1 MANIGI
7 DLGTTHSLVAWVFG
21 GSARCLLDDS
31 DRALLPSAVR
41 IGDDGIPKSVGYP
54 ALEAA
59 TEPGGTTFTSFKR
72 FMGRA
77 PDEVRS
83 EAALFHYDL
92 VDSDASGEPER
103 VVRFRV
109 GERQIT
115 PVELSSFVL
124 RLLHGRAEECLMGRP
139 DGAVIT
145 VPAYFDD
152 AQRQATRDAARI
164 AGIEVLRLL
173 NEPTAAA
180 LAYGLDKAKEGQR
193 VVVYDLGGG
202 TFDVSVLELHE
213 GVFQVLATAGD
224 TRLGGDDF
232 DQSLAKLLLQQAGLE
247 NVDGTTFRTAIRA
260 AEAAKRVL
268 TDVEET
274 TIHVDLAGQTIEAEL
289 DRDTFEHLIR
299 PIVERTGEA
308 CRTALS
314 DAGLSASDVDEVV
327 LVGGSTRVPLVR
339 KYVEELFS
347 RPPHTGL
354 DPDKVV
360 ALGAALQADILG
372 GKSDVADDMLLV
384 DALPLSLGLEMMGGV
399 TERII
404 PRTSSIP
411 SSASQTFTTHV
422 DGQTAVD
429 LHVVQGER
437 EMAADNRSLARFK
450 LGGLPPLPAGIP
462 RVRVDFT
469 VDADGILR
477 VGATEEHTGHTTSI
491 EVTPSYG
498 LTDEEIEDMLED
510 AIDNAE
516 EDIDVRLLIECR
528 VEGEQILH
536 HITKAMSQDG
546 ELMQGDEETLFTAAI
561 VDLKAALEGT
571 DRRRIQRVGQEI
583 DEISAAFAQR
593 RIERDLDLAL
603 GGRTTDVVAERLG
616 VD

>member
-21 GSARCLLDDS
+21 GQARCLLDDS

-59 TEPGGTTFTSFKR
+59 GQPGGTTFTSVKR
-72 FMGRA
+72 FMGRS
-77 PDEVRS
+77 PDEVRA
-83 EAALFHYDL
+83 EAELFHYDL
-92 VDSDASGEPER
+92 VETDASGEPER
-103 VVRFRV
+103 VIRFQV
-109 GERQIT
+109 GPQQIT

-124 RLLHGRAEECLMGRP
+124 RLLHGRAEECLMSRP

-164 AGIEVLRLL
+164 AGINVLRLL

-180 LAYGLDKAKEGQR
+180 LAYGLEKAKEGQR
-193 VVVYDLGGG
+193 VAVYDLGGG
-202 TFDVSVLELHE
+202 TFDVSILELHE
-213 GVFQVLATAGD
+213 GVFQVLSTAGD

-232 DQSLAKLLLQQAGLE
+232 DQALAALLLQQAGIDRP
-247 NVDGTTFRTAIRA
+247 DGSTFRAAIRG
-260 AEAAKRVL
+260 AEAAKRAL
-268 TDVEET
+268 SDVSSTLIE
-274 TIHVDLAGQTIEAEL
+274 VQLGDQAVEAEL
-289 DRDTFEHLIR
+289 DRSTFEALIR
-299 PIVERTGEA
+299 PIVERTGVA
-308 CRTALS
+308 CRQALQ
-314 DAGLSASDVDEVV
+314 DAQLSPADLDEVV
-327 LVGGSTRVPLVR
+327 LVGGSTRIPLVR
-339 KYVEELFS
+339 AYVGELFG
-347 RPPHTGL
+347 REPHCDL

-360 ALGAALQADILG
+360 ALGAAMQADILG
-372 GKSDVADDMLLV
+372 GNSDLSDDMLLV
-384 DALPLSLGLEMMGGV
+384 DAVPLSLGIEMMGGV

-404 PRTSSIP
+404 PRTSAIP

-429 LHVVQGER
+429 IHVVQGER
-437 EMAADNRSLARFK
+437 EMADDNRSLARFK

-477 VGATEEHTGHTTSI
+477 VGATEENTGLTTSV

-498 LTDEEIEDMLED
+498 LSDEEIEDMIED
-510 AIDNAE
+510 AIDHAE
-516 EDIDVRLLIECR
+516 EDIDLRLLIECR

-536 HITKAMSQDG
+536 HIEKAMAQDG
-546 ELMQGDEETLFTAAI
+546 DLMEGEEESSFVQAI
-561 VDLKAALEGT
+561 GSLKAVIGGS
-571 DRRRIQRVGQEI
+571 DRRKIQEAGRKI
-583 DEISAAFAQR
+583 DEISAPFAQR
-593 RIERDLDLAL
+593 RIERDLELAL
-603 GGRTTDVVAERLG
+603 GGRSTQEVAQRLG
-616 VD
+616 LD